1 MTDAWDG
8 RPQNPERDGWH
19 WLCAAVGTGAPYPM
33 LWSADGKAWDTGDG
47 WIFCTDPALIERR
60 RYLGPCL
67 TPAEITAREAASAE
81 AMREAWKAAAQKEIG
96 GAEAILAVPN
106 LTEAAK
112 RETQS
117 WRDGAHAL
125 LRAAYAEHLPHAS
138 ALARAEKA
146 AYQRGWNDR
155 ESDFLTGVERTGMAV
170 VGPDALAAAEK
181 RGMERAAQ
189 AASDAA
195 AEHFSGEGE
204 LYIAKV
210 MLDAIRNAAA
220 QEIVHDPR

>member
-1 MTDAWDG
+1 MSDAWDG

-33 LWSADGKAWDTGDG
+33 LWCADGKAWDTGDG

-67 TPAEITAREAASAE
+67 TPDEIAAREAASAE
-81 AMREAWKAAAQKEIG
+81 AMREACAAWHDYQAEQWKKAD
-96 GAEAILAVPN
+96 PHH
-106 LTEAAK
+106 
-112 RETQS
+112 
-117 WRDGAHAL
+117 GAHRRHAGHASYIRAL
-125 LRAAYAEHLPHAS
+125 PLPHAS

-155 ESDFLTGVERTGMAV
+155 ESDFLAGVERTGMTV

-181 RGMERAAQ
+181 RGMERAAKLL
-189 AASDAA
+189 ADWPVDD
-195 AEHFSGEGE
+195 ERITVEE
-204 LYIAKV
+204 CIAI
-210 MLDAIRNAAA
+210 IRNAAA
-220 QEIVHDPR
+220 QESEG